1 MPEYPIVVR
10 ELGGRNRLGVEGAD
24 ELDANL
30 RPVITEGYERIDVEE
45 RADGERVGTVVADED
60 RSSVLTVRWDD

>member
-24 ELDANL
+24 DLDANL
-30 RPVITEGYERIDVEE
+30 RPVITEGYERIEVAKRD
-45 RADGERVGTVVADED
+45 DGERVGTVVADEGQT
-60 RSSVLTVRWDD
+60 SILTVRWDD